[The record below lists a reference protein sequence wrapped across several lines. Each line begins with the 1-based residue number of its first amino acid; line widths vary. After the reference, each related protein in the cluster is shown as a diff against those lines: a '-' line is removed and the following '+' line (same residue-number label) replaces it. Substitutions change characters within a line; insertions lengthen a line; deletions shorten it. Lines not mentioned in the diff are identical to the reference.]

1 MGQDLSSLAALEKDL
16 SSLDGAFSGDE
27 VYQAPPRLKSSKP
40 RPTRV
45 KAIKDG
51 TQEQEIDLDQFDLE
65 GFTRE
70 EVIGYNSMAEPGQR
84 LQDALTPKKVAASIQ
99 KVPSEIPS
107 SIP

>member
-27 VYQAPPRLKSSKP
+27 LYQPTPSLKSSKP

-45 KAIKDG
+45 KSIKDA
-51 TQEQEIDLDQFDLE
+51 TQEQDVDLDEFDLE

-70 EVIGYNSMAEPGQR
+70 EIIGYNSMAEPGQR

-99 KVPSEIPS
+99 KAPSEIPS
-107 SIP
+107 PFP